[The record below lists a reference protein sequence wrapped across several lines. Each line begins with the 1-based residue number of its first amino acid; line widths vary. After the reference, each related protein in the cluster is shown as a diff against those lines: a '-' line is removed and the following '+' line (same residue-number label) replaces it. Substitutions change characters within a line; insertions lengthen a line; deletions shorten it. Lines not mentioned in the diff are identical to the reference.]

1 MEQEDS
7 ILASVKIPE
16 FRQTASNGLFAIR
29 EMFANLYNLNPPPN
43 KLNNRAPAQKTKTA
57 ITARK
62 MKLDNRPTKSS
73 SWNEKCT

>member
-29 EMFANLYNLNPPPN
+29 EMFANLYNLNPPP
-43 KLNNRAPAQKTKTA
+43 QQ
-57 ITARK
+57 I
-62 MKLDNRPTKSS
+62 
-73 SWNEKCT
+73 EQ

>member
-1 MEQEDS
+1 MELEDS

-29 EMFANLYNLNPPPN
+29 EMFANLY
-43 KLNNRAPAQKTKTA
+43 KLNNRTPAQKTKTA